1 MKKRLFT
8 GACRPGSGK
17 CDYVRIK
24 LLWIPLL
31 LACAVATW
39 PAIGSAAVVDKPN
52 IVVIMADD
60 LGAENLGCYG
70 NTVYSTPNLDR
81 MATEGARFENA
92 FSTPVCTPTR
102 AMILTGLYPNRSGF
116 LERLDSPLDPER
128 NNRLPVH
135 LKTIGHVF
143 QHAGYKTAIA
153 GKWHLGDFQRYPDQP
168 KSHGFDEYCLWVQY
182 WDGRRHS
189 RYFGPHYWENG
200 QYKIH
205 GQEVF
210 GPDYCCDFLIDFIKR
225 TQEQNLPF
233 FAYFPMNLIH
243 APLIT
248 PPGDQTSA
256 ETRLP
261 PDLGARERKAGLM
274 VHYMDA
280 IVGRLLSKLKELGL
294 EENTLVI
301 FTGDNGTAG
310 FLVSRLGDFRLRG
323 GKRTMNEAGTR
334 VPFIAR
340 WPGRIPSGRR
350 DSFISLMDVLPTL
363 ASIAGIP
370 IEHKVDG
377 MDLSHN
383 LLGKPGRDR
392 EIFSMAFEGGVYFV
406 RDERFRLHED
416 GRFYDVSVSSNQTRY
431 NMDVVSDA
439 GQHAFARSRLQQRL
453 EEFMAIEQTDRSY
466 TVVPFGTGGDNF
478 KNAQDKA
485 WNRKQTLNGNR

>member
-1 MKKRLFT
+1 MKQYLILIILMITPRAF
-8 GACRPGSGK
+8 AQDDP
-17 CDYVRIK
+17 
-24 LLWIPLL
+24 
-31 LACAVATW
+31 
-39 PAIGSAAVVDKPN
+39 PN
-52 IVVIMADD
+52 ILLIMADD
-60 LGAENLGCYG
+60 LGAEVLPCYG
-70 NTVYSTPNLDR
+70 NTVYSTPHLDR
-81 MATEGARFENA
+81 MASEGALFENA
-92 FSTPVCTPTR
+92 YATPVCTPTR

-143 QHAGYKTAIA
+143 QSAGYATAIA

-168 KSHGFDEYCLWVQY
+168 ASHGFDEHCLWVQY

-189 RYFGPHYWENG
+189 RYYAPHNWENG
-200 QYKIH
+200 KYKVH
-205 GQEVF
+205 G
-210 GPDYCCDFLIDFIKR
+210 
-225 TQEQNLPF
+225 
-233 FAYFPMNLIH
+233 
-243 APLIT
+243 PLIM
-248 PPGDQTSA
+248 PPGNQTSA
-256 ETRLP
+256 ETRFP
-261 PDLGARERKAGLM
+261 PDLGERERKAGQM

-294 EENTLVI
+294 EANTLVI

-310 FLVSRLGDFRLRG
+310 YLVSRLGDFHLRG

-363 ASIAGIP
+363 ASMAGIP
-370 IEHKVDG
+370 TEHEVDG

-383 LLGKPGRDR
+383 LLGKPGKDR
-392 EIFSMAFEGGVYFV
+392 KTFAMAFEGGVYLV

-431 NMDVVSDA
+431 NMNVVSDA
-439 GQHAFARSRLQQRL
+439 GPHAFVRRRLQKRL
-453 EEFMAIEQTDRSY
+453 DEFMAIKQTDRSY

-485 WNRKQTLNGNR
+485 RNRKLKLNGSR

>member
-1 MKKRLFT
+1 MTHR
-8 GACRPGSGK
+8 ACT
-17 CDYVRIK
+17 
-24 LLWIPLL
+24 LL
-31 LACAVATW
+31 LLFMA
-39 PAIGSAAVVDKPN
+39 SAACFVSTPQAYCDGRPN
-52 IVVIMADD
+52 VLLVMADD

-81 MATEGARFENA
+81 MAAEGARFENA
-92 FSTPVCTPTR
+92 FATPVCTPTR
-102 AMILTGLYPNRSGF
+102 AMILTGLHPNRSGF
-116 LERLDSPLDPER
+116 LERLDSPLDPEK

-135 LKTIGHVF
+135 LKTFGHVF
-143 QHAGYKTAIA
+143 QSAGYKTAIA

-168 KSHGFDEYCLWVQY
+168 ASHGFDEHCLWVQY

-189 RYFGPHYWENG
+189 RYFGPHHWENG
-200 QYKIH
+200 KYKVH
-205 GQEVF
+205 GKEVF
-210 GPDYCCDFLIDFIKR
+210 GPDYCCDFLIDFMKR

-256 ETRLP
+256 ETRFP
-261 PDLGARERKAGLM
+261 PDLGERERKAGQM

-280 IVGRLLSKLKELGL
+280 IVGRLLSKLKELGI
-294 EENTLVI
+294 EEDTLVI

-310 FLVSRLGDFRLRG
+310 YLVSRLGDFHLRG

-350 DSFISLMDVLPTL
+350 DSFISLMDMLPTL
-363 ASIAGIP
+363 ASMAGIP
-370 IEHKVDG
+370 IEHEVDG

-383 LLGKPGRDR
+383 LLDKPGKDR
-392 EIFSMAFEGGVYFV
+392 ETFAMAFEGGVYFV

-431 NMDVVSDA
+431 NMNVVSDA
-439 GQHAFARSRLQQRL
+439 GPHAFVRRRLQQRL
-453 EEFMAIEQTDRSY
+453 DEFMAIKQTDRSY

-485 WNRKQTLNGNR
+485 RNRKRKLNGSR

>member
-1 MKKRLFT
+1 
-8 GACRPGSGK
+8 
-17 CDYVRIK
+17 
-24 LLWIPLL
+24 
-31 LACAVATW
+31 
-39 PAIGSAAVVDKPN
+39 
-52 IVVIMADD
+52 MA
-60 LGAENLGCYG
+60 
-70 NTVYSTPNLDR
+70 S
-81 MATEGARFENA
+81 EGALFENA
-92 FSTPVCTPTR
+92 YATPVCTPTR

-116 LERLDSPLDPER
+116 LERLDSPLDPKR

-135 LKTIGHVF
+135 LKTFGHVF
-143 QHAGYKTAIA
+143 QSAGYKTAIA

-168 KSHGFDEYCLWVQY
+168 ASHGFDEHC
-182 WDGRRHS
+182 
-189 RYFGPHYWENG
+189 
-200 QYKIH
+200 
-205 GQEVF
+205 
-210 GPDYCCDFLIDFIKR
+210 
-225 TQEQNLPF
+225 

-256 ETRLP
+256 ETHFP
-261 PDLGARERKAGLM
+261 PDLGERERKAGQM

-310 FLVSRLGDFRLRG
+310 YLVSRLGDFRLRG

-340 WPGRIPSGRR
+340 WSGRIPSGRR

-363 ASIAGIP
+363 ASMAGIP
-370 IEHKVDG
+370 IEHEVDG

-383 LLGKPGRDR
+383 LLGKPGKDR
-392 EIFSMAFEGGVYFV
+392 ETFAMAFEGSVYFV

-416 GRFYDVSVSSNQTRY
+416 GRFYDVSVSSNRTRY
-431 NMDVVSDA
+431 NMNVVSDA
-439 GQHAFARSRLQQRL
+439 RPHAFARRRLQHRL
-453 EEFMAIEQTDRSY
+453 DEFMAIKQTDRSY

-485 WNRKQTLNGNR
+485 RNQKRKLNGSR